1 MNRRQLIACA
11 LGASLAGLPA
21 FAGELAVT
29 NAWSRST
36 PPGVTVGVAY
46 FTLKNDTGKSDRLLK
61 ITTPVASKVQVHR
74 TEIQD
79 GMARMREVAVLHVDA
94 GQTLEF
100 APSGMHLMLMG
111 LKQPLV
117 EGRTFEIDL
126 LFEENGSWVVVD
138 YKTDRWDRSVDRDA
152 LARERYTTQ
161 LADYAAALRAL
172 GEDVRVGTAWVLSA
186 RDGQAIPIP
195 IPIG

>member
-1 MNRRQLIACA
+1 MNPTRL
-11 LGASLAGLPA
+11 LATLSVILAALPA
-21 FAGELAVT
+21 LAGELSIT

-74 TEIQD
+74 TEILD

-100 APSGMHLMLMG
+100 APNGLHVMLMG

-117 EGRTFEIDL
+117 EGTTFEIEL
-126 LFEENGSWVVVD
+126 LFEVAGPRNVKV
-138 YKTDRWDRSVDRDA
+138 A
-152 LARERYTTQ
+152 
-161 LADYAAALRAL
+161 
-172 GEDVRVGTAWVLSA
+172 VRKG
-186 RDGQAIPIP
+186 
-195 IPIG
+195 

>member
-46 FTLKNDTGKSDRLLK
+46 FTLKNDTGKSDRLLR

-74 TEIQD
+74 TEVLD
-79 GMARMREVAVLHVDA
+79 GMARMREVAMLHVDA
-94 GQTLEF
+94 GQTVEF
-100 APSGMHLMLMG
+100 APNGMHLMLMG
-111 LKQPLV
+111 LKQPLA
-117 EGRTFEIDL
+117 EGRSFEIEL
-126 LFEENGSWVVVD
+126 LFEVAGPRKVKV
-138 YKTDRWDRSVDRDA
+138 A
-152 LARERYTTQ
+152 
-161 LADYAAALRAL
+161 
-172 GEDVRVGTAWVLSA
+172 VRK
-186 RDGQAIPIP
+186 D
-195 IPIG
+195 

>member
-1 MNRRQLIACA
+1 MNPTRLLAA
-11 LGASLAGLPA
+11 LSVILAALPA
-21 FAGELAVT
+21 LAGELSIT

-61 ITTPVASKVQVHR
+61 ITTPVASKLQVHR
-74 TEIQD
+74 TEILD

-100 APSGMHLMLMG
+100 APNGLHVMLMG

-117 EGRTFEIDL
+117 EGTTFEIEL
-126 LFEENGSWVVVD
+126 LFEVAGPRNVKV
-138 YKTDRWDRSVDRDA
+138 A
-152 LARERYTTQ
+152 
-161 LADYAAALRAL
+161 
-172 GEDVRVGTAWVLSA
+172 VRKG
-186 RDGQAIPIP
+186 
-195 IPIG
+195 